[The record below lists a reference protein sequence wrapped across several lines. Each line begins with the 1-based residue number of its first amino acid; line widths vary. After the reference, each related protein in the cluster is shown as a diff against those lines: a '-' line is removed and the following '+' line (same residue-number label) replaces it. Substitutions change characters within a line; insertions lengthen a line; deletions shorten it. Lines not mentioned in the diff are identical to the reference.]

1 MVKKRK
7 MIRIDIEMPRVVVNT
22 LIKEL
27 NKPRASSYVPKKENI
42 NKLRNAID
50 TMFLDGECGILR
62 NNEIIINDEEVEYTE
77 EQPDKLSE
85 STGKYIGSG
94 LSVLGVKNLV
104 MKGDFIF
111 HCGSCDTDVV
121 YAEYNGR
128 NSFNFQVKDDLR
140 LTIGYCSSCERSRQ
154 QKWDEKNKGLRSKNV
169 RDWQKNNKEKHLKI
183 FSRYVKKR
191 RKYDPVFKL
200 TMNIRSRTKE
210 AFKRSRWNKNSS
222 NKEML
227 GCSFETAH
235 KHLEIQFT
243 KGMSWDNYGKWHID
257 HIIPLSSAN
266 TEEELKLLCHHKNL
280 QPLWASDNLIKSNKY
295 DEKEKVI
302 MLETIINCK
311 QKQ

>member
-1 MVKKRK
+1 MEYKKKK
-7 MIRIDIEMPRVVVNT
+7 MITIDIEMPRVVVNT

-27 NKPRASSYVPKKENI
+27 NKPRGYSYVPKKENI

-111 HCGSCDTDVV
+111 HCGSCDTDIV
-121 YAEYNGR
+121 YAEYKGKKN
-128 NSFNFQVKDDLR
+128 FNFRVLDDLR
-140 LTIGYCSSCERSRQ
+140 LDIGYCSNCDNKRQ
-154 QKWDEKNKGLRSKNV
+154 SKN
-169 RDWQKNNKEKHLKI
+169 RENTL
-183 FSRYVKKR
+183 FR
-191 RKYDPVFKL
+191 L
-200 TMNIRSRTKE
+200 
-210 AFKRSRWNKNSS
+210 SS
-222 NKEML
+222 NYRNRTSSAFRLGGYQKGTKTEKML
-227 GCSFETAH
+227 GIDFNSL
-235 KHLEIQFT
+235 KQYLENQFT

-266 TEEELKLLCHHKNL
+266 TEEELKLLCHYKNL
-280 QPLWASDNLIKSNKY
+280 QPLWSFDNISKNGKY
-295 DEKEKVI
+295 DEKEKAE
-302 MLETIINCK
+302 MLKFIINCK
-311 QKQ
+311 